1 MRLFDAEPI
10 RKNGFICQITY
21 GKSNKKTMKRL
32 YKITIDLYNILLYNI
47 NTFKIL
53 CKFRKVI
60 DMVDVKVTGGFLPEE
75 EIEKYIA
82 SAKSRYPDKELN
94 AVEFEVDGD
103 YVNASYRFGTEPFQ
117 RIRRIT
123 GYLVGTLD
131 RFNNAK
137 RAEEADRVKH
147 ELVQ

>member
-1 MRLFDAEPI
+1 
-10 RKNGFICQITY
+10 
-21 GKSNKKTMKRL
+21 
-32 YKITIDLYNILLYNI
+32 
-47 NTFKIL
+47 
-53 CKFRKVI
+53 
-60 DMVDVKVTGGFLPEE
+60 MVDVKVTGGFLPEE
-75 EIEKYIA
+75 EIENYIA
-82 SAKSRYPDKELN
+82 SVKSRYPDKELT